1 MKFQVQVPAST
12 ANLGPAFD
20 CAAIA
25 LDLYLRV
32 SVETCPQGL
41 EISYRGIHEDRIS
54 ISDDNLVVKA
64 IKLASPSTGL
74 PSIGVHLDVEN
85 EIPVGVGLGSSAAA
99 VIAGLLIGRYLSG
112 EASNPEQILRDA
124 LQLENHPDNISA
136 ALHGGMVV
144 AATYLDD
151 ESASKHGHNTI
162 RQVRVLRTE
171 VSPDLQFVAVT
182 PDVPLPTEQSRHVLP
197 DRYSRP
203 DFVANLQNT
212 ALISAAFFSGRHLS
226 PEFFGDRLHQPYR
239 APLVPGIEAC
249 LKFRHPDLGGIFLS
263 GAGSSVM
270 AIAYGSNRQIGE
282 SLVEIF
288 RTQGTKASFSV
299 LQADNMGAQLRP
311 LGS

>member
-25 LDLYLRV
+25 LNLHLRV
-32 SVETCPQGL
+32 SVETRPQGF
-41 EISYRGIHEDRIS
+41 EISYRGIHRERIS
-54 ISDDNLVVKA
+54 IGDENLVVKA
-64 IKLASPSTGL
+64 IRLASQSNGSPST
-74 PSIGVHLDVEN
+74 GVHLDVEN

-99 VIAGLLIGRYLSG
+99 VIAGLLIDRHLSG
-112 EASNPEQILRDA
+112 TASSPAEILCDA

-144 AATYLDD
+144 AAIYSGEDGDD
-151 ESASKHGHNTI
+151 KHGHNPT

-171 VSPDLQFVAVT
+171 VSPDLQFIAVT
-182 PDVPLPTEQSRHVLP
+182 PDIPLPTEQSRHVLP

-203 DFVANLQNT
+203 DVVANLQNT
-212 ALISAAFFSGRHLS
+212 ALISAAFFSGQRLS

-288 RTQGTKASFSV
+288 RTHGTKANFSV
-299 LQADNMGAQLRP
+299 LRADNTGAQLR
-311 LGS
+311 SFDR

>member
-1 MKFQVQVPAST
+1 VKFQVQVPAST

-25 LDLYLRV
+25 LNLHLRV
-32 SVETCPQGL
+32 SVETRPQGF
-41 EISYRGIHEDRIS
+41 EISYCGIHKDRIS
-54 ISDDNLVVKA
+54 ISDENLVVKA
-64 IKLASPSTGL
+64 IKLASPSAGSPSLGL
-74 PSIGVHLDVEN
+74 HLDVEN

-99 VIAGLLIGRYLSG
+99 VIAGLLIGRHLSG
-112 EASNPEQILRDA
+112 AASNPEQILREA

-136 ALHGGMVV
+136 SLHGGMVV
-144 AATYLDD
+144 AATYADD
-151 ESASKHGHNTI
+151 ESASKHGHNLT

-171 VSPDLQFVAVT
+171 VSPDLQFIAVT
-182 PDVPLPTEQSRHVLP
+182 PDIPLPTEQSRHVLP

-212 ALISAAFFSGRHLS
+212 ALISAAFFSGQRLS

-239 APLVPGIEAC
+239 ASLVPGIEAC
-249 LKFRHPDLGGIFLS
+249 LKFRHADLAGIFLS

-270 AIAYGSNRQIGE
+270 AVAYASTRQIGE

-288 RTQGTKASFSV
+288 RTHGTQGSFSI
-299 LQADNMGAQLRP
+299 LRADNAGAQLRS
-311 LGS
+311 LE